1 MCSNNDLLVLILVQE
16 VLLFSVIKKR
26 MLMLMLMMVLVISIT
41 LQKTKT
47 RSRRLQSAC
56 WAGKWTMEGERISW
70 LQIMIKRF
78 LTTTYLCSPMV
89 IMRWVNFLLLRSSP
103 WKGIWNGNLIF
114 LPCFCLGFWRTIC
127 RITRAAFYGISWS
140 AWWKGYPSSS
150 LFIQCLCINIIILF
164 ILCCSVVCVQII

>member
-56 WAGKWTMEGERISW
+56 
-70 LQIMIKRF
+70 
-78 LTTTYLCSPMV
+78 
-89 IMRWVNFLLLRSSP
+89 
-103 WKGIWNGNLIF
+103 
-114 LPCFCLGFWRTIC
+114 
-127 RITRAAFYGISWS
+127 
-140 AWWKGYPSSS
+140 
-150 LFIQCLCINIIILF
+150 
-164 ILCCSVVCVQII
+164 